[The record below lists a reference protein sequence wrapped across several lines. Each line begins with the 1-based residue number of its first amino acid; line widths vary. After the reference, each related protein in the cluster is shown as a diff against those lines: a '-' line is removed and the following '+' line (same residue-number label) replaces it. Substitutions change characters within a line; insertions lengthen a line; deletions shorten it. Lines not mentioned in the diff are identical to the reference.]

1 MFAPI
6 LSCAKFMTCTTCAG
20 MAAKVAC
27 LDGGGIQITGCET
40 ACERLSSSCTDSGSA
55 SDGGKPVDGAS
66 PVDGTPV
73 DGTPVDG
80 TPVDGTPAG
89 EGGPTACLGAPI
101 VAQTDSSNTSE
112 TPQLVPFS
120 AAGVAIFGPSNGNG
134 GFGEPGGFFD
144 LSGTLGDT
152 DVNVQIVMAPCSTTN
167 CPTDIT
173 FGFGTTD
180 SGTVS
185 VGSTPGSC
193 GSTVVHTNAG
203 GHLLVSV
210 GKTGDAGAENGIG
223 IVLKPVVTDAGT
235 DASGD

>member
-6 LSCAKFMTCTTCAG
+6 LSCAKFMSCTTCAG
-20 MAAKVAC
+20 VAPKVAC
-27 LDGGGIQITGCET
+27 LDAGGIQITGCET
-40 ACERLSSSCTDSGSA
+40 ACERLSSSCTDSGTVGDS
-55 SDGGKPVDGAS
+55 GKPVDGNPVDGS

-73 DGTPVDG
+73 DGM
-80 TPVDGTPAG
+80 PAG
-89 EGGPTACLGAPI
+89 DGGQPACLGAPI
-101 VAQTDSSNTSE
+101 VSQTDSTNTSQ
-112 TPQLVPFS
+112 TPQLVPFT
-120 AAGVAIFGPSNGNG
+120 ADGVAIFGPSNGNG

-152 DVNVQIVMAPCSTTN
+152 DVNVQIVTAPCSTTN

-173 FGFGTTD
+173 FGFGATD

-210 GKTGDAGAENGIG
+210 GKTGDAGAENGVG
-223 IVLKPVVTDAGT
+223 IVLKPLVKDAGT